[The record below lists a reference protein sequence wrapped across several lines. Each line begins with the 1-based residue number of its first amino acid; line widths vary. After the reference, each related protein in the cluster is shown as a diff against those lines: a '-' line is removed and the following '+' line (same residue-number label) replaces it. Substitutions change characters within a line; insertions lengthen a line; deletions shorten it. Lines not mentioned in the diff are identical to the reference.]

1 MNKSKEGSV
10 NETANDSGKKAD
22 EKVLEQ
28 IGAEDGGKPVENGKP
43 IDNEKVSESEKAAMN
58 EKPKINGK
66 PIENGKPELSGK
78 PAEIEKPIDT
88 EKSETNAKPAEIAKP
103 IETEKPEITGKPAEN
118 AEPIETEKP
127 ETNAKPAGNGKPTR
141 SKKSAQ
147 AENAKNNGPE
157 QTKKKKKHHVWLYIM
172 GLLAAV
178 LLLIYFGAAF
188 IFKSHF
194 LPNTYINGMDVAYL
208 DAESAEKLLESIGA
222 GYQLQ
227 VVDRDDAQVGVIS
240 AADVGLTVNARA
252 GVDALLQSQEI
263 YQWPRAFTQSRGE
276 EVGYAV
282 DFDQEKLRELVKS
295 WDAMQVKNVQK
306 PEDAYISE
314 YLSEKKGYEII
325 AETMGTELDLESV
338 LAAAGTAIAGLE
350 KTMKLDTAECYVPA
364 KITSDDVKLNKKL
377 DTLNKW
383 AGACI
388 TYDWNGTEV
397 VLDGDT
403 IHEWIIEDGDTLS
416 LDEEQITGFVKAQAK
431 ENDTYGKK
439 RKFTTAL
446 GVELTLPGGAYGWRT
461 DREAEA
467 EELLKLI
474 QAGSVIKREPAYAM
488 QGAHKGKNDIGS
500 SYVEIDLSN
509 QHLYLFIEGQIVLET
524 DFVSGDMTI
533 KGRMTPP
540 GVFGLTYKTTNA
552 VLRGEDY
559 ETPVSYW
566 MPFNGNVG
574 MHDATWRRS
583 FGGDIYLTNGS
594 HGCINLPYSKA
605 REIYGY
611 MSNGFPVICYY
622 Y

>member
-1 MNKSKEGSV
+1 MNKRKKTQVDESV
-10 NETANDSGKKAD
+10 KDSGKARGESVPVEVRTEIK
-22 EKVLEQ
+22 EQ
-28 IGAEDGGKPVENGKP
+28 PDQNGKPTDGGKPEGNADLAESGQPNQSSMQTDNSKTTDSVLPADNQKTEGTGKTESTVNSSGDGRPAGDGLPVQTENGA
-43 IDNEKVSESEKAAMN
+43 D
-58 EKPKINGK
+58 
-66 PIENGKPELSGK
+66 
-78 PAEIEKPIDT
+78 
-88 EKSETNAKPAEIAKP
+88 
-103 IETEKPEITGKPAEN
+103 
-118 AEPIETEKP
+118 
-127 ETNAKPAGNGKPTR
+127 
-141 SKKSAQ
+141 Q
-147 AENAKNNGPE
+147 AST
-157 QTKKKKKHHVWLYIM
+157 QTKKKKHHHVWLYIT

-178 LLLIYFGAAF
+178 LLLVYFGAAYL
-188 IFKSHF
+188 FKSHF
-194 LPNTYINGMDVAYL
+194 LPNTYINGLDVAYL
-208 DAESAEKLLESIGA
+208 DAEEAESLLEGIGA
-222 GYQLQ
+222 GYRLQ
-227 VVDRDDAQVGVIS
+227 IVGRDEAEIGVIT
-240 AADVGLTVNARA
+240 AADVNLTVDARA
-252 GVDALLQSQEI
+252 DVDAILQSQAV
-263 YQWPRAFTQSRGE
+263 YQWPNAFLEERGE
-276 EVGYAV
+276 DVSYIV
-282 DFDQEKLRELVKS
+282 DFDREKLREAVKS
-295 WDAMQVKNVQK
+295 WDAMQVKNVHK
-306 PEDAYISE
+306 PENAYISE
-314 YLSEKKGYEII
+314 YLPEKKGYDII
-325 AETMGTELDLESV
+325 AETIGTELDLESV
-338 LAAAGTAIAGLE
+338 LSAAENAMTGMESMLDLE
-350 KTMKLDTAECYVPA
+350 MAECYVQA
-364 KITSDDVKLNKKL
+364 KITSDDAKLNKKL

-388 TYDWNGTEV
+388 TYDWNGTEI

-403 IHEWIIEDGDTLS
+403 IHEWIIEEGDTLS
-416 LDEEQITGFVKAQAK
+416 LDDEQITEFVKAQAK
-431 ENDTYGKK
+431 ENDSYGKK
-439 RKFTTAL
+439 RKFTTVL

-461 DREAEA
+461 DRDAEA

-474 QAGSVIKREPAYAM
+474 KAGSVIHREPVYAM
-488 QGAHKGKNDIGS
+488 QGAHKGRDDIGS

-605 REIYGY
+605 KEIYGY